1 MKSNSQSPFKVNLH
15 ELPRRAGEMKNY
27 HLEFAALEPI
37 GTPMLAIKSGEL
49 LVIDFKAEA
58 VSDGVLIS
66 GRIVSSAEGECGR
79 CLDELKEDVDQEFRE
94 LFLYESRKSDNEEDD
109 DELFAMDGDIA
120 DIEIPIRDAVVL
132 AMPLNPLCR
141 PDCLGL
147 CSECGERMEK
157 LGPDHTHEKV
167 DPRWSGLAGW
177 QPK

>member
-1 MKSNSQSPFKVNLH
+1 MKNHSQSPFKVNLH

-27 HLEFAALEPI
+27 HLEFVSPEPI
-37 GTPMLAIKSGEL
+37 GTPMLAIKTGEP
-49 LVIDFKAEA
+49 LVVDFKAEA

-66 GRIVSSAEGECGR
+66 GRIVSLAEGECGR
-79 CLDELKEDVDQEFRE
+79 CLEELKEDVDQEFRE
-94 LFLYESRKSDNEEDD
+94 LFLYESRKSENEEDD

-120 DIEIPIRDAVVL
+120 DIEVPIRDAVVL
-132 AMPLNPLCR
+132 AMPLNPLCK

-157 LGPDHTHEKV
+157 LGPDHSHEKV

>member
-27 HLEFAALEPI
+27 HLEFAAPEPI